1 MVVIPVRKFIGVL
14 VALAV
19 GVAATLAVTSP
30 AQATTATF
38 TQTSA
43 WSTGYVGEV
52 VVTNDFTV
60 PITGWEVAFTLPT
73 GSSVSS
79 AWSTQVATTTPHY
92 TLINT
97 SWNGALAPGQSVAI
111 GFVVTGTG
119 LPTILWPL

>member
-1 MVVIPVRKFIGVL
+1 MRKLLGFVAALAIGVY
-14 VALAV
+14 
-19 GVAATLAVTSP
+19 ATLFFAPS

-38 TQTSA
+38 TQTSS
-43 WSTGYVGEV
+43 WSSGYVAEI

-60 PITGWEVAFTLPT
+60 PITGWEVAFTLPA
-73 GSSVSS
+73 GSTISS

-97 SWNGALAPGQSVAI
+97 SWNGSLAPGQSVAI

>member
-1 MVVIPVRKFIGVL
+1 MRKLLGFVAALAIGVY
-14 VALAV
+14 
-19 GVAATLAVTSP
+19 ATLFFAPS
-30 AQATTATF
+30 AQATAATF
-38 TQTSA
+38 TQTSS
-43 WSTGYVGEV
+43 WSSGYVAEI

-60 PITGWEVAFTLPT
+60 PITGWEVAFTLPA
-73 GSSVSS
+73 GSTISS

-97 SWNGALAPGQSVAI
+97 SWNGSLAPGQSVAI